1 MVEIEGVKHYYKGNL
16 HLLQRPKISIVGT
29 RRPNSYTKAK
39 TIQLAAALTQKGYVV
54 VSGAAMG
61 VDALA
66 HKGAG
71 FSNTIAVVA
80 TGLDIRYPAVN
91 AGLIEK
97 IEKEGLILS
106 QFDYGKRATKWS
118 FIVRNETVV
127 ALGESLIIT
136 QADRN
141 SGSMR
146 SAEIAQKLGKKIY
159 VLPHRMG
166 ESEGTNDLIKEG
178 LAEVIW
184 DIDQFVGKG
193 KSDPFIEYLKTNP
206 SYEEALHRYG
216 EKIFE
221 AEIQGLIAIHNLQ
234 IIYKGA

>member
-1 MVEIEGVKHYYKGNL
+1 MVEIEGVKHYYKGDL
-16 HLLQRPKISIVGT
+16 QLLQRPKVSIVGT

-39 TIQLAAALTQKGYVV
+39 TIQLAAALAQKGYVV

-97 IEKEGLILS
+97 IEKEGLVLS
-106 QFDYGKRATKWS
+106 RFDYGKRATKWS
-118 FIVRNETVV
+118 FVVRNETVV
-127 ALGESLIIT
+127 ALGGYLVIT

-146 SAEIAQKLGKKIY
+146 SAEIAQKFGKKIY

-178 LAEVIW
+178 VAEVIW
-184 DIDQFVGKG
+184 DIDQFVGKE
-193 KSDPFIEYLKTNP
+193 KRDAFIEYLKTNP
-206 SYEEALHRYG
+206 LYEEALQRFG
-216 EKIFE
+216 ERILE
-221 AEIQGLIAIHNLQ
+221 AELQGLIEIQNLK
-234 IIYKGA
+234 IVYKGA